1 MKRKLWII
9 AALVLAVVAV
19 LGYNYLYQD
28 HRDIQQEAAI
38 FKGTASELKTLLTG
52 SEDTLT
58 NTTVELRGYVTAVEL
73 DGLVL
78 SNSVYCK
85 LDSIPELTL
94 QENLIIKGRV
104 LGYDSLFELV
114 SMDQCKIIND

>member
-94 QENLIIKGRV
+94 QENLIIRGRV

>member
-1 MKRKLWII
+1 MKRKSWII
-9 AALVLAVVAV
+9 VALVLVVVAV

-28 HRDIQQEAAI
+28 HRDIQQETAV

-52 SEDTLT
+52 SEDTLS
-58 NTTVELRGYVTAVEL
+58 NTTVELRGYVTALEL

-85 LDSIPELTL
+85 LDSIPEVSL

-114 SMDQCKIIND
+114 SMYHCKIIND

>member
-1 MKRKLWII
+1 MRRKSQVI
-9 AALVLAVVAV
+9 AALVLVVVAV
-19 LGYNYLYQD
+19 LGYKYLYQD
-28 HRDIQQEAAI
+28 HRDIQQETAV

-58 NTTVELRGYVTAVEL
+58 NTTVELRGYVTAIEL

>member
-1 MKRKLWII
+1 MKRKSWII
-9 AALVLAVVAV
+9 VALVLVVVAV

-28 HRDIQQEAAI
+28 HRDIQQETAV

-52 SEDTLT
+52 SEDTLS
-58 NTTVELRGYVTAVEL
+58 NTTVELRGYVTALEL

-85 LDSIPELTL
+85 LDSIPEVSL

>member
-1 MKRKLWII
+1 MKRKSWII
-9 AALVLAVVAV
+9 VALVLVVVAV

-28 HRDIQQEAAI
+28 HRDIQQETAV

-58 NTTVELRGYVTAVEL
+58 NTTVELRGYVTALEL

-85 LDSIPELTL
+85 LDSIPEVSL

>member
-1 MKRKLWII
+1 MKRKSWII
-9 AALVLAVVAV
+9 MALVLVVVAV

-28 HRDIQQEAAI
+28 HRDIQQETAV

-58 NTTVELRGYVTAVEL
+58 NTTVELRGYVTALEL

-85 LDSIPELTL
+85 LDSIPEVSL

>member
-1 MKRKLWII
+1 MKRKSWII
-9 AALVLAVVAV
+9 MALVLVVVAV

-28 HRDIQQEAAI
+28 HRDIQQETAV

-52 SEDTLT
+52 SEDTLS
-58 NTTVELRGYVTAVEL
+58 NTTVELRGYVTALEL

-85 LDSIPELTL
+85 LDSIPEVSL

>member
-1 MKRKLWII
+1 MKRKSWII
-9 AALVLAVVAV
+9 VALLLVVVAV

-28 HRDIQQEAAI
+28 HRDIQQETAV

-52 SEDTLT
+52 SEDTLS
-58 NTTVELRGYVTAVEL
+58 NTTVELRGYVTALEL

-85 LDSIPELTL
+85 LDSIPEVSL